1 MSVSFED
8 HVVHFDLVIL
18 YVIFFPSIL
27 GVLCK
32 KEMEKYVLVVR
43 MQSRLITFE
52 CILCIECC
60 LN

>member
-1 MSVSFED
+1 M
-8 HVVHFDLVIL
+8 
-18 YVIFFPSIL
+18 L
-27 GVLCK
+27 GVICK

-60 LN
+60 LNKYLLFLIVCLPPFIVILILI